1 MRSTTS
7 AAELIVIRI
16 PAGEVDIRCDGV
28 PMVTAEAA
36 GAVQGTTSGEILLG
50 KRYCNEDG
58 TVELLCTKPGSG
70 VLTIGDEPLG
80 VKAPK
85 AMPASD

>member
-1 MRSTTS
+1 MRSATS

-16 PAGEVDIRCDGV
+16 PAQDVDIRCDGV
-28 PMVTAEAA
+28 AMVTPESA
-36 GAVQGTTSGEILLG
+36 GTPEGATSGEIQLG
-50 KRYCNEDG
+50 KRYCNTDG
-58 TVELLCTKPGSG
+58 SVELLCTKPGSG
-70 VLTIGDEPLG
+70 TLTVGDEPLG